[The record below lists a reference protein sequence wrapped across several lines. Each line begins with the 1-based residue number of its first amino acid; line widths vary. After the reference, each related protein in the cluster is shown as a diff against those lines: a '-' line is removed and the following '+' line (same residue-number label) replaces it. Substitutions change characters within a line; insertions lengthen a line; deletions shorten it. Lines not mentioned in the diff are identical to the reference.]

1 MFYGK
6 LKVFSHSKIQSR
18 ILFCRQRSI
27 ICTPNTK
34 PIITMSIVAKL
45 KILVVRTHSTV
56 FRGFNILFNIF
67 PENDKK
73 YSRETKSQNHMILV
87 VIYQRSRHHVYIWY
101 LTSSLSYHNISINI
115 KFKFSNM
122 IWYNLIKT

>member
-45 KILVVRTHSTV
+45 KILVVSTHSTV

-122 IWYNLIKT
+122 IWYNLIET